1 MDVTPPAPEV
11 SKQSRKRGRKAGSPL
26 TARELAARRANLAK
40 AWAAGYRPTE
50 KRRRAS
56 RANLERA
63 LAARRSPEGRGSAQ
77 LNALKHGLFA
87 RKTVAESVLR
97 LGEDPKKFK
106 RHLALFRR
114 VFIPTDDDEKR
125 MVRELAEVVWRR
137 LRLFHAQARWEMDRL
152 HRIYAQAPAPAQLD
166 LDDTVARANGL
177 TLALV
182 EFDAFFR
189 ESSKLESQVETCL
202 RKLILKR
209 SDGKLRWKGFCPRR
223 DPVIEKLEEVDEVSH
238 FVEVWNAMSP
248 AERTAMLD
256 QVQKTV
262 DAKMGVVRPEGMPF

>member
-1 MDVTPPAPEV
+1 MSVTPPAPEV
-11 SKQSRKRGRKAGSPL
+11 SRPSRPRGRKPGAPL

-63 LAARRSPEGRGSAQ
+63 IAARRSPEGRASAR

-87 RKTVAESVLR
+87 RQTVGESVLR
-97 LGEDPKKFK
+97 LGEDPKKFEL
-106 RHLALFRR
+106 HLALFRR
-114 VFIPTDDDEKR
+114 VFIPTDDDERR
-125 MVRELAEVVWRR
+125 MVRELAEAVWRR

-152 HRIYAQAPAPAQLD
+152 HRIYAKAPTPEQLD
-166 LDDTVARANGL
+166 LDDTVARADGL
-177 TLALV
+177 TLALM

-189 ESSKLESQVETCL
+189 ESTKLESQVETCL

-223 DPVIEKLEEVDEVSH
+223 DAVIEKLEEVDEVSH

-248 AERTAMLD
+248 GERTAVLD
-256 QVQKTV
+256 QVRKTV
-262 DAKMGVVRPEGMPF
+262 DAKMGVVRPEGLPF